1 MFTGLNYINYIDN
14 QINEYKK
21 IFQVELIRY
30 WNYLF
35 QIINVLQ
42 RIVERAF
49 EKKKHHLRKRKK
61 FRQRI

>member
-1 MFTGLNYINYIDN
+1 MLTGINYINYIDN

-21 IFQVELIRY
+21 IFQVELIKY

-42 RIVERAF
+42 E
-49 EKKKHHLRKRKK
+49 
-61 FRQRI
+61 